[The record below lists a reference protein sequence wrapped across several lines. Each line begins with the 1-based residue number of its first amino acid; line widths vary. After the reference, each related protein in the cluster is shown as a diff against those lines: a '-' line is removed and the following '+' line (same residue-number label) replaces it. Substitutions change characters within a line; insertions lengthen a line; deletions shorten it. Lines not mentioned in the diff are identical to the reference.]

1 MGRVLY
7 HSQIFSLLAAE
18 FCPERK
24 FSHPNYTVHGLS
36 TGAVEEKPEHI
47 IGAVGLGQGLFSTA
61 SAAIDVFGG
70 LSARGTF
77 SESETIPSM
86 IYRAGKT
93 NPGNLTPRASDNGI
107 LSFRDSLSNPY
118 PLNPGQQPVFQFG
131 DDYFGINTSKLPP
144 GSIRP
149 DNIPPGHVGV
159 TGVMPAQLKDA
170 VVVKGKLPK

>member
-1 MGRVLY
+1 
-7 HSQIFSLLAAE
+7 
-18 FCPERK
+18 
-24 FSHPNYTVHGLS
+24 
-36 TGAVEEKPEHI
+36 
-47 IGAVGLGQGLFSTA
+47 
-61 SAAIDVFGG
+61 
-70 LSARGTF
+70 
-77 SESETIPSM
+77 M
-86 IYRAGKT
+86 IS
-93 NPGNLTPRASDNGI
+93 PGNLTPRASDNGI

-159 TGVMPAQLKDA
+159 TGVMPAQLKAA